1 MTEEG
6 LLGFSSLVPALPGI
20 LKSFCHLSPTSSSG
34 FTHSL
39 VRPHPLPVPLLTQGS
54 IQVLEDSAAVV
65 QADIDLL
72 LQEGEPGLQQ
82 GEAPGKTRSPAH
94 PALGSCPH
102 TGSACYIL
110 ALFREPG
117 NLKAGKKLRKQLVQ
131 P

>member
-6 LLGFSSLVPALPGI
+6 LLGFSSLVPILTGI
-20 LKSFCHLSPTSSSG
+20 LKSFRSLSLTSSSG
-34 FTHSL
+34 FTPFPL
-39 VRPHPLPVPLLTQGS
+39 RPHPLPVLQLTQGS

-72 LQEGEPGLQQ
+72 LQEGGPGLQQ
-82 GEAPGKTRSPAH
+82 GQAPAKTRSPAH
-94 PALGSCPH
+94 PVSGSCPH

-117 NLKAGKKLRKQLVQ
+117 NLKAGKKQRKQLVQ